1 MMFAFGCKLIY
12 HVRMN
17 AVLEKEQFIV
27 DAAGQRVGVLLDLP
41 TYERL
46 REAEEELDDI
56 RAYDSAAPRVKAEIA
71 KGDFITLADYKKARA
86 AKRK

>member
-1 MMFAFGCKLIY
+1 
-12 HVRMN
+12 MN
-17 AVLEKEQFIV
+17 TVLEAKEQFIV
-27 DAAGQRVGVLLDLP
+27 NAAGKRVGVVLDLP

-56 RAYDSAAPRVKAEIA
+56 QAYDAAAPRVKAEIA
-71 KGDFITLADYKKARA
+71 RGDFITLTDYKKARA